1 MLTAFL
7 GDGGR
12 VGQRSASDVPTSR
25 HHGGRVAGAPL
36 PNLPAHRKSLADVLN
51 NGSFS
56 WLDYMR
62 EDKYSLDGETL
73 SIDTLI
79 EIVYFSRVV
88 CVSSESRQ
96 KMSASFAQLQVLLK
110 KDTMIYGVNTNFGG
124 LANQK
129 IDSEQIVLLQKN
141 LISGLKC
148 GCGNPL
154 KQAFVRAAMLL
165 RANALAKGVS
175 AVRVEIIE
183 RLLLFLNHNFIPV
196 VPEFGSIGAS
206 GDLVPLSYI
215 AGSIIG
221 LSDRYMVE
229 TPEGIISC
237 QHALDKLGLQPLE
250 LMPKEGLALVNGTSF
265 MAGIAAINLHKT
277 KQILNLTLIVN
288 SFYLQALNAD
298 ISPFCSFI
306 HKNKPHEGQASIA
319 DILFHL
325 LNTSMLLNK
334 EESSTRLFQDRYS
347 IRCLP
352 QYLGPFFESI
362 VTAQKQIEIE
372 LNSANDNPLFD
383 AENNEVYHGG
393 NFLGQHISFAMDQ
406 IRYSIGLLVKHLDV
420 QIALLVTPEFS
431 NGLPASLASY
441 HNQSIDF
448 GLKGLQIAANALM
461 PLILYNCQPIAH
473 LYPTHAEQYN
483 QNINSQGYNSA
494 ILTAESIEKT
504 YMYLSMSIIFALQSV
519 DLRSKK
525 LKDTYHSIPFLSH
538 PLVPFYEM
546 VSQLLQQDD
555 NKNVPFIQRM
565 NLDLDASVKRIADDL
580 MAYDSKLHRTVEKI
594 ITSI

>member
-1 MLTAFL
+1 ML
-7 GDGGR
+7 
-12 VGQRSASDVPTSR
+12 
-25 HHGGRVAGAPL
+25 
-36 PNLPAHRKSLADVLN
+36 
-51 NGSFS
+51 
-56 WLDYMR
+56 
-62 EDKYSLDGETL
+62 EDNYFLDGESL
-73 SIDTLI
+73 SIDILI
-79 EIVYFSRVV
+79 QIVYFGRLV

-96 KMSASFAQLQVLLK
+96 KMSASFAQLQALLK
-110 KDTMIYGVNTNFGG
+110 QNTIIYGVNTNFGG

-129 IDSEQIVLLQKN
+129 IDDDQIALLQKN
-141 LISGLKC
+141 LLSGLKC

-175 AVRVEIIE
+175 AVRVEIVE
-183 RLLLFLNHNFIPV
+183 RILLFLNHNFIPV

-221 LSDRYMVE
+221 LSESYRVE

-237 QHALDKLGLQPLE
+237 KRALDKLGLKPLE
-250 LMPKEGLALVNGTSF
+250 LLPKEGLALVNGTSF

-277 KQILNLTLIVN
+277 KQILNLTLIIN

-306 HKNKPHEGQASIA
+306 HKNKPHEGQATVA
-319 DILFHL
+319 DILFCL
-325 LNTSMLLNK
+325 LNTSSLLNK
-334 EESSTRLFQDRYS
+334 DESSTRLFQDRYS
-347 IRCLP
+347 VRCLP

-362 VTAQKQIEIE
+362 ATAQKQIEIE

-393 NFLGQHISFAMDQ
+393 NFLGQHMSFAMDQ
-406 IRYSIGLLVKHLDV
+406 LRYSIGLLVKHLDV

-431 NGLPASLASY
+431 NGLPACLASD
-441 HNQSIDF
+441 NDQSTDF
-448 GLKGLQIAANALM
+448 GLKGLQIAANSLM

-494 ILTAESIEKT
+494 KLTAESIEKT
-504 YMYLSMSIIFALQSV
+504 YMYLAMSIIFAIQSV
-519 DLRSKK
+519 DLRAKK
-525 LKDTYHSIPFLSH
+525 LKDTYHSIPFISH
-538 PLVPFYEM
+538 PLVPFYDM
-546 VSQLLQQDD
+546 VSQILQQDE
-555 NKNVPFIQRM
+555 NKKVPFVQRN
-565 NLDLDASVKRIADDL
+565 NLDLDESVKRLADDL
-580 MAYDSKLHRTVEKI
+580 MKSDSKLHGIVEKI
-594 ITSI
+594 ITSL